1 MLRLTALLLGV
12 ALLLTGSG
20 LLGTLLAVRGDQAGF
35 DARALGLIMSGYF
48 AGFFLGTFF
57 APPLIR
63 RIGHIRAFAF
73 YAALAAIAVLLHPI
87 WLNAWGW
94 GVLRLVTGA
103 ALVGLYTVIE
113 SWLNAE
119 PDARRRSRVF
129 SVYMAINLSALAL
142 GQVLLTIGDAGAP
155 AILFCAAVMP
165 VMTTRLIPPEVPH
178 VSRLRLVTLY
188 ALAPVATIGAG
199 LSGLAMGAFWGL
211 LPVYANRIGLNSDG
225 VAMFMLT
232 AIVGGAVLQWPIG
245 RISDGHDRRIGLV
258 TVSVLAAGI
267 AIAAALPMVQ
277 TQTTVLFVLFFVY
290 GGLAFSLY
298 PFAVAHMLDYLPRE
312 DLLSGSSS
320 LLLVHGVGAAIGPAL
335 AGGAMQKFGPAALP
349 VYFAVM
355 LLALAGGL
363 HVVAA
368 AALHPPPP
376 PSDRLPPDAAHH
388 AVGTGV
394 DAGNTADRN
403 ATANQVTLTVLSR
416 AGFRM
421 VEQFDQRTAHLRL
434 LPARLCWISKI
445 RSLSGAVSSPIA
457 GPLAAWMPPTSP
469 QGMGS
474 RRVQKR

>member
-20 LLGTLLAVRGDQAGF
+20 LLGTLLAVRGGQAGF

-73 YAALAAIAVLLHPI
+73 YASLAAIAVLLHPI
-87 WLNAWGW
+87 WLDPWGW

-142 GQVLLTIGDAGAP
+142 GQILLTAGDARAP
-155 AILFCAAVMP
+155 AMFTLTAILICAAVMP
-165 VMTTRLIPPEVPH
+165 VVTTRLIPPEVPQ
-178 VSRLRLVTLY
+178 VSRLRLKTLY
-188 ALAPVATIGAG
+188 ALAPVATVGAG

-211 LPVYANRIGLNSDG
+211 LPVYANRIGLDADG

-258 TVSVLAAGI
+258 AVSVLAA
-267 AIAAALPMVQ
+267 AIAAAVPMVQ
-277 TQTTVLFVLFFVY
+277 SQTTVLFMLFFVY

-312 DLLSGSSS
+312 DLLSGCSS

-355 LLALAGGL
+355 LLALAGF
-363 HVVAA
+363 
-368 AALHPPPP
+368 
-376 PSDRLPPDAAHH
+376 
-388 AVGTGV
+388 T
-394 DAGNTADRN
+394 
-403 ATANQVTLTVLSR
+403 LSR
-416 AGFRM
+416 LLRFARR
-421 VEQFDQRTAHLRL
+421 RTH
-434 LPARLCWISKI
+434 
-445 RSLSGAVSSPIA
+445 PIA
-457 GPLAAWMPPTSP
+457 FRPMLRTTPSALELMPETQQIEATPHA
-469 QGMGS
+469 
-474 RRVQKR
+474 KRS

>member
-94 GVLRLVTGA
+94 GLLRLVTGA

-155 AILFCAAVMP
+155 AMFTLTAILICAAVMP

-178 VSRLRLVTLY
+178 VSRLRLKTLY

-211 LPVYANRIGLNSDG
+211 LPVYANRIGLDADG

-258 TVSVLAAGI
+258 TVSTLAAAI

-277 TQTTVLFVLFFVY
+277 TQTTVLFVLLRLWRV
-290 GGLAFSLY
+290 GV
-298 PFAVAHMLDYLPRE
+298 FAVPVR
-312 DLLSGSSS
+312 
-320 LLLVHGVGAAIGPAL
+320 
-335 AGGAMQKFGPAALP
+335 GGAHARLPAARRPAFRQQQL
-349 VYFAVM
+349 V
-355 LLALAGGL
+355 AGAWRRCGDWPCTGRRRNAEIRPGRVAGVLRGDVVGTGRL

-368 AALHPPPP
+368 AALHPPPH

-388 AVGTGV
+388 PVSTGV
-394 DAGNTADRN
+394 DAGNTAGRS
-403 ATANQVTLTVLSR
+403 TAARQ
-416 AGFRM
+416 G
-421 VEQFDQRTAHLRL
+421 RL
-434 LPARLCWISKI
+434 IQLC
-445 RSLSGAVSSPIA
+445 RC
-457 GPLAAWMPPTSP
+457 
-469 QGMGS
+469 
-474 RRVQKR
+474 R

>member
-1 MLRLTALLLGV
+1 MTALLLGV

-20 LLGTLLAVRGDQAGF
+20 LLGTLLAVRGGQAGF

-87 WLNAWGW
+87 WLTPWGW
-94 GVLRLVTGA
+94 SVLRLVTGA

-119 PDARRRSRVF
+119 PDARRRSRIF

-142 GQVLLTIGDAGAP
+142 GQILLTAGDASAP
-155 AILFCAAVMP
+155 AMFTLTAILICAAVMP
-165 VMTTRLIPPEVPH
+165 VVTTRLIPPEVPH
-178 VSRLRLVTLY
+178 VARLRLARLY
-188 ALAPVATIGAG
+188 ALAPVATIAAG

-211 LPVYANRIGLNSDG
+211 LPVYADRIGLDADG

-258 TVSVLAAGI
+258 AVSLLAAGV
-267 AIAAALPMVQ
+267 AIAAALPAVQ
-277 TQTTVLFVLFFVY
+277 AQTTLLFVLFFVY
-290 GGLAFSLY
+290 GGLVFSLY

-312 DLLSGSSS
+312 DLLSGCSS
-320 LLLVHGVGAAIGPAL
+320 LLLVHGVGAALGPAL

-355 LLALAGGL
+355 LLGLAGFTL
-363 HVVAA
+363 SRLLRFARRRTHPIAFRPMLRTTP
-368 AALHPPPP
+368 AALELMPETQ
-376 PSDRLPPDAAHH
+376 H
-388 AVGTGV
+388 A
-394 DAGNTADRN
+394 DTAPR
-403 ATANQVTLTVLSR
+403 
-416 AGFRM
+416 
-421 VEQFDQRTAHLRL
+421 
-434 LPARLCWISKI
+434 SK
-445 RSLSGAVSSPIA
+445 RG
-457 GPLAAWMPPTSP
+457 
-469 QGMGS
+469 
-474 RRVQKR
+474 